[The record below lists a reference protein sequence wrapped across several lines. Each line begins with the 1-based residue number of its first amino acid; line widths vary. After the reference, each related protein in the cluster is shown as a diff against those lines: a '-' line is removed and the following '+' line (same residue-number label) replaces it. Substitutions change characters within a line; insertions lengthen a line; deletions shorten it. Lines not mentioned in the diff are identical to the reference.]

1 MDQATEAVPLTIGA
15 PVPRDDAP
23 PAEAMTCPIRW
34 RRNARARRISLRIDA
49 RAGEVVVTLPPR
61 AARRAGMALLNTH
74 AAWVRER
81 LASLSPHIP
90 FAPGERVPLAGLPH
104 EIRLAPPS
112 AAGEDEDGPEAW
124 LEPGA
129 IVVAGPPS
137 ALPRRVAAF
146 LRAEAQRR
154 IQTLATGH
162 AAATGARPRA
172 VRLKDTRSRWGSCA
186 PDGTLAFSWRLIMAP
201 DWVLDYVVAHE
212 VAHLKELNHSPRFWA
227 HVARL
232 TPHRDAAVEWLR
244 LNGPALLRVG

>member
-1 MDQATEAVPLTIGA
+1 MDHGA
-15 PVPRDDAP
+15 AETVALASRDPAGRQGGL
-23 PAEAMTCPIRW
+23 AEAAMDCPVRW
-34 RRNARARRISLRIDA
+34 RRNSRARRISLRIDA

-81 LASLSPHIP
+81 LAALSPHIP
-90 FAPGERVPLAGLPH
+90 FAPGAEVKLGGVPH
-104 EIRLAPPS
+104 RIRLDPAPPLD
-112 AAGEDEDGPEAW
+112 ADGPQTW

-129 IVVAGPPS
+129 IVVAGPAS
-137 ALPRRVAAF
+137 ALPRRVGGF
-146 LRAEAQRR
+146 LKAEARRR

-162 AAATGARPRA
+162 AAALGVRPRA

-186 PDGTLAFSWRLIMAP
+186 PDGTLAFSWRLVMAP

-212 VAHLKELNHSPRFWA
+212 VAHLRELNHSERFWT

-232 TPHRDAAVEWLR
+232 TPHRDAAVAWLR
-244 LNGPALLRVG
+244 DNGPALLRVG